1 MMEAV
6 LGHRSRTVLST
17 ILVWGLAFTVS
28 GYFVLHALGVGGQ
41 AGYFSLGDL
50 DRRIAAA
57 ESELAELREHRQW
70 LEHRIALVSEDT
82 VDADM
87 LGELA
92 RRQGGL
98 FAADEIIIN
107 IN

>member
-1 MMEAV
+1 MEAA
-6 LGHRSRTVLST
+6 LGHKSRTVLST
-17 ILVWGLAFTVS
+17 VLVWGLAFSVS
-28 GYFVLHALGVGGQ
+28 GYFILHALGVGGQ
-41 AGYFSLGDL
+41 AGYFSLNEL

-57 ESELAELREHRQW
+57 QVELAALQEERRW
-70 LEHRIALVSEDT
+70 LEHRVALVSEDA

-92 RRQGGL
+92 RRHGGL
-98 FAADEIIIN
+98 FAADEIVIN

>member
-1 MMEAV
+1 MGRRPRNV
-6 LGHRSRTVLST
+6 LTTLA
-17 ILVWGLAFTVS
+17 VWGLSFSVS

-41 AGYFSLGDL
+41 AGYFSLAQL
-50 DRRIAAA
+50 DRRIASA
-57 ESELAELREHRQW
+57 EAELSGLREHRQW
-70 LEHRIALVSEDT
+70 LEHRVALVSEEK

-92 RRQGGL
+92 RGQGGL
-98 FAADEIIIN
+98 FAPDEIIIN